1 MRKGLL
7 AGIAALTAL
16 LAAACGGGDT
26 SDLDAYCNLVRE
38 GVGFGTLNVAVQEAE
53 LQDLLAVAPGEVRDA
68 VLELINTTRGLDD
81 IDELDQLFDAAFDP
95 DAQAAKA
102 SFDRFAVEACGVD
115 ASALPEG
122 RVDSDAGLITD
133 IGAYVDANF
142 EGATWVPKVR
152 YDVEREDSA
161 LRDITITF
169 VVDARD
175 DEAQQ
180 ACAALSVYLY
190 ELRGADGSVVV
201 VSDDLVTVQRS
212 GPGAACE
219 AV

>member
-1 MRKGLL
+1 MGLL
-7 AGIAALTAL
+7 AASVAPLAL
-16 LAAACGGGDT
+16 LVAACGGGDT
-26 SDLDAYCNLVRE
+26 SDLDAYCNLVRD
-38 GVGFGTLNVAVQEAE
+38 GVGFGASNVAVQEAE
-53 LQDLLAVAPGEVRDA
+53 LQELLGVAPGEVRDA
-68 VLELINTTRGLDD
+68 VLELINTTRSLDD

-102 SFDRFAVEACGVD
+102 DFDRFAVEACGID
-115 ASALPEG
+115 ASALPDG
-122 RVDSDAGLITD
+122 RVDSAAGLVTD

-142 EGATWVPKVR
+142 ESATWVPKVR
-152 YDVEREDSA
+152 YDVEREGGA
-161 LRDITITF
+161 LHDITVTF

-190 ELRGADGSVVV
+190 ELRDADGSVIVM
-201 VSDDLVTVQRS
+201 SDDLVSVQRS
-212 GPGAACE
+212 GPDAACE